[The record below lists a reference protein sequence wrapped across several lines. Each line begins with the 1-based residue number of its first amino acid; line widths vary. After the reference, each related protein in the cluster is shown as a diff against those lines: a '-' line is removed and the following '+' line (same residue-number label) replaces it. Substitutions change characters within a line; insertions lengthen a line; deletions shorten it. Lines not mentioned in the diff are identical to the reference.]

1 MVMLS
6 TPGDNLVYLTKETPH
21 MKARCAICELWL
33 QLVFLA
39 LKQTCPLPFHQGWTS
54 ELDLGSDTFQQ
65 TQSHHLIVLQSSRL
79 HEKATDVQ

>member
-54 ELDLGSDTFQQ
+54 ELDLGSDTLAQVIL
-65 TQSHHLIVLQSSRL
+65 SLLCAL
-79 HEKATDVQ
+79 